1 MNLAENFNG
10 VRKCPPDFIQGGIS
24 IAPTHL
30 RGFRAFSDLSVMD
43 AKFTDMILDFM
54 QTEHGSVT

>member
-1 MNLAENFNG
+1 LKNLAENFNG

-30 RGFRAFSDLSVMD
+30 RSFHTFSDLSVME
-43 AKFTDMILDFM
+43 AKFTVMILNFM
-54 QTEHGSVT
+54 KPELDL